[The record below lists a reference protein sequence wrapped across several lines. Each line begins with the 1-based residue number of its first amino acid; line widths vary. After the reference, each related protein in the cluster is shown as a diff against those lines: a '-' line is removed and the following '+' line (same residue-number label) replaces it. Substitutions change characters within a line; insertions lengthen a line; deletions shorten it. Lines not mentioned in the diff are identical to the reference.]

1 MKTGYVLCAA
11 VFLGF
16 GIQLIGISLTD
27 NNLNPLISPAPQALK
42 LVGYAGIAIS
52 FFAPL
57 LSLGSLVSLF
67 RASKRSNTPL
77 PRKFVGTIVL
87 AFVVSVLEWFWTMSG
102 HPTWFQ
108 GYAG

>member
-1 MKTGYVLCAA
+1 MKTGYVLSAL

-16 GIQLIGISLTD
+16 GIQIIGISLTD
-27 NNLNPLISPAPQALK
+27 SDFHPLISPAPKMWNFL
-42 LVGYAGIAIS
+42 GYAGIAIS

-67 RASKRSNTPL
+67 RASKRRNTPL

-87 AFVVSVLEWFWTMSG
+87 AFVLSVLEWFWTMSG

-108 GYAG
+108 GFAG